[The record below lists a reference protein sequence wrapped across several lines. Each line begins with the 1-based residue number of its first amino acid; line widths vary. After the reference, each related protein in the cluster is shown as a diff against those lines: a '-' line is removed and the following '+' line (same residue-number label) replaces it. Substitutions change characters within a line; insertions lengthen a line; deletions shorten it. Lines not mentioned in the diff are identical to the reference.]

1 MSYWGKIKIWSNLK
15 SEIQIIS
22 VYKLIST
29 ESEQEEHTQRNITVN
44 KKTPVFLNL
53 LATKGI
59 KIKGRYPLTS

>member
-29 ESEQEEHTQRNITVN
+29 ESEQEEHT
-44 KKTPVFLNL
+44 
-53 LATKGI
+53 
-59 KIKGRYPLTS
+59 